1 MTTPNRPQQ
10 CVQRTGGNF
19 HRQRFNI
26 EGSPE
31 AFSILSAG
39 LYSQRVT
46 AIIRELS
53 TNAVD
58 SHLVAGNPD
67 PFEVHLPSYDEP
79 WFTVRDFGTGLS
91 HDDVMHLYS
100 TYFGT
105 NKRDDEK
112 TTGCLG
118 LGSKSPLSK
127 TRSFTVIS
135 RHDGVERH
143 YVVALNEDR
152 IPEVNYL
159 EGQDKP
165 TVSTGMEIHMAVSVG
180 DIREFTE
187 RANEVFYY
195 FRPELR
201 PRIVNGKDYKVME
214 HEVVLEG
221 DGWRILDGGLTTVA
235 IQGNIGY
242 PITSSCLQHV
252 DDPERYRSLLNCH
265 LEVDFPNGTL
275 SFTPSREHL
284 SYNRSTCNAVVQR
297 LDEILDDI
305 NNVLSQRLSSCQ
317 SLWEA
322 RCLAWSMFWAN
333 DAQLKKL
340 RQFSRVEELTWQGQP
355 ITGRYQNFGHL
366 DGVTAWQFETSS
378 KRRNRY
384 WSNDD
389 DTPKPVVRKEA
400 TEYTPIQ
407 NAIWCEADIP
417 RGVYSRC
424 TKYVKDNPT
433 KKVYLIEF
441 ADRAARD
448 DFCNLMGLTGSEFI
462 PVSSL
467 PKPDVKRGE
476 SRTSTSLVY
485 VHKGQLACHRH
496 YEYWTE
502 TKIDLDDDDGGIYVP
517 MKHNQ
522 VVGEDGKLLNPGIV
536 GNLKRLCRELFGEE
550 ITVYGV
556 RPQLTK
562 KFQKSDDWVNV
573 FTYVRKLLQLRNTKD
588 NLFQNIVDTRCWS
601 LFDDRSL
608 WESMMANDTYFIGLP
623 TEHPIPVMLTACN
636 TLKKVVNATPNYGRW
651 QDLCGLLKI
660 VNDCTPTHDLDD
672 LEAQCLTEIPLL
684 DGVFKLANTGYR
696 PGLSND
702 LVRQIANH
710 VMLVERHKKISA
722 QSG

>member
-1 MTTPNRPQQ
+1 MTSSNRQAQ
-10 CVQRTGGNF
+10 YVQRTGGSF

-31 AFSILSAG
+31 AYRILSSG
-39 LYSQRVT
+39 LYSNKIT

-79 WFTVRDFGTGLS
+79 WFTVCDFGTGLS

-180 DIREFTE
+180 DIKEFTE

-201 PRIVNGKDYKVME
+201 PRVVNGKDYKVVE
-214 HEVVLEG
+214 HDVVLEG
-221 DGWRILDGGLTTVA
+221 DGWRILNSHTSAVA
-235 IQGNIGY
+235 VQGNIGY
-242 PITSSCLQHV
+242 PITSNCLQHV
-252 DDPERYRSLLNCH
+252 DDPERYLSLLNCH

-284 SYNRSTCNAVVQR
+284 SYNRSTCNAIVQR

-355 ITGRYQNFGHL
+355 ITGKYQDFGHL
-366 DGVTAWQFETSS
+366 DGITAWKFEVSS
-378 KRRNRY
+378 ERRNRY

-389 DTPKPVVRKEA
+389 NTPKPVVRKEA
-400 TEYTPIQ
+400 TDYVPLQ
-407 NAIWCEADIP
+407 DAVWCEADIP

-433 KKVYLIEF
+433 KKVYLVEF
-441 ADRAARD
+441 ADRVARD
-448 DFCNLMGLTGSEFI
+448 DFCNLLGLTGTEFI

-476 SRTSTSLVY
+476 SHSSTSLVY
-485 VHKGQLACHRH
+485 VHKGQLTCHRH

-502 TKIDLDDDDGGIYVP
+502 TKINLDDDDGGIYVP

-536 GNLKRLCRELFGEE
+536 GSLTRLCRELLGEN

-573 FTYVRKLLQLRNTKD
+573 FAYVRKLLQLRNTKD
-588 NLFQNIVDTRCWS
+588 NLFQNIVDARCWS
-601 LFDDRSL
+601 QFGNRFL
-608 WESMMANDTYFIGLP
+608 WESMVSYNTHFNGLSAK
-623 TEHPIPVMLTACN
+623 HSILAMLTACA
-636 TLKKVVNATPNYGRW
+636 TLKKTLEEIHNYGKW
-651 QDLCGLLKI
+651 QDLCGLLK
-660 VNDCTPTHDLDD
+660 VNNNCTPTYNLDA
-672 LEAQCLTEIPLL
+672 LEARCLVEVPLL
-684 DGVFKLANTGYR
+684 GSIFNLANLGYR
-696 PGLSND
+696 PSLSSNFIQ
-702 LVRQIANH
+702 QISHH
-710 VMLVERHKKISA
+710 VLLVERHKKI
-722 QSG
+722 